1 MESIRYDG
9 ILYAVREV
17 ARPDG
22 WSCRLLATD
31 DEASTF
37 LEYLVSVGPYKMDV
51 ARIRKLDPEQVR
63 EWKAGTLRLG
73 ELARQLA
80 EAAELDE
87 DRRAEGPS

>member
-1 MESIRYDG
+1 MESIRFEGTDYS
-9 ILYAVREV
+9 VREV

-31 DEASTF
+31 DDASYF
-37 LEYLVSVGPYKMDV
+37 LEYLISVGPFKVDV
-51 ARIRKLDPEQVR
+51 ARIHKLDPEQVYA
-63 EWKAGTLRLG
+63 WKAGTLRLG

-87 DRRAEGPS
+87 DRRA